1 MFLAFVDFEDER
13 YQKESYKAVE
23 VLREIAP
30 KYSHLVSFFYVN
42 NTYFW
47 QRKRVLGVTW
57 DELPAMAFNMLGD
70 SSKVMPY
77 PRGREISKNSL
88 FDFFDKLFTG
98 RTGQNEEI
106 YTPPTDFS
114 KVKNDSEIETVYLN
128 KTQLANRSTFSE
140 LVFTEGYD
148 VLLLL
153 YSTEIIHSG

>member
-98 RTGQNEEI
+98 RTSQNEEI

>member
-13 YQKESYKAVE
+13 YQKDSYKAVE

-98 RTGQNEEI
+98 RTSQNEEI

-128 KTQLANRSTFSE
+128 KTQLANR
-140 LVFTEGYD
+140 
-148 VLLLL
+148 
-153 YSTEIIHSG
+153 

>member
-1 MFLAFVDFEDER
+1 MFLAFVNFDDER
-13 YQKESYKAVE
+13 YAKDSYKAVE
-23 VLREIAP
+23 VLKEIAP
-30 KYSHLVSFFYVN
+30 KYNHLVSFFYVN

-47 QRKRVLGVTW
+47 QRKRTLGVTW

-88 FDFFDKLFTG
+88 FEFFDNLFTG

-114 KVKNDSEIETVYLN
+114 KIKNDTEIETVYLN
-128 KTQLANRSTFSE
+128 KTIIANR
-140 LVFTEGYD
+140 
-148 VLLLL
+148 
-153 YSTEIIHSG
+153 